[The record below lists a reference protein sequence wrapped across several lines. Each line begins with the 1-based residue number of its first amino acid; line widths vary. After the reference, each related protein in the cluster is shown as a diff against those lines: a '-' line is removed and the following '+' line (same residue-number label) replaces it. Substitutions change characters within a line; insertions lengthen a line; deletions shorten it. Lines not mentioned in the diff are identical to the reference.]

1 MAEQAVTVTIEKLVQ
16 GGLGLAHHGS
26 QVVFVRGV
34 IPAETVSITGG
45 PQHKDFQEAN
55 ADKVLAAS
63 PDRVAPPCPVYGICG
78 GCQFQHIRY
87 EAQLHYKAAMLVE
100 TLQRVGRL
108 HVAQVPAVIP
118 SLLPYGY
125 RSGARFAVFRER
137 AGFTLGLHRQ
147 GTHEPVAATGCL
159 LMSDPLRE
167 LAAKVSARLA
177 ARPRLPVR
185 VDEVEVRRSLAFGST
200 LLSWRT
206 GPAGPDQVRDFCG
219 LFQDLPDIV
228 GQVVTTKTGARWVFG
243 QDWIADRLDDLIF
256 RISDRSFMQANWR
269 LTNTLVRTVAEW
281 IEPSAGPRVLELY
294 AGIGTIGL
302 PLARRG
308 ALVTEV
314 EANQYALADCRQA
327 AKINH
332 IGRSRFRHLLAEA
345 TLKGTADG
353 EYDVILVDPPRA
365 GLSPECVQELV
376 RLEADRLLYLS
387 CDAPTLARDL
397 SRLCAGGYK
406 VRRLQPFD
414 MFPQTAHLETLVELV
429 R

>member
-1 MAEQAVTVTIEKLVQ
+1 
-16 GGLGLAHHGS
+16 
-26 QVVFVRGV
+26 
-34 IPAETVSITGG
+34 
-45 PQHKDFQEAN
+45 
-55 ADKVLAAS
+55 
-63 PDRVAPPCPVYGICG
+63 
-78 GCQFQHIRY
+78 
-87 EAQLHYKAAMLVE
+87 
-100 TLQRVGRL
+100 
-108 HVAQVPAVIP
+108 
-118 SLLPYGY
+118 
-125 RSGARFAVFRER
+125 
-137 AGFTLGLHRQ
+137 
-147 GTHEPVAATGCL
+147 
-159 LMSDPLRE
+159 
-167 LAAKVSARLA
+167 
-177 ARPRLPVR
+177 
-185 VDEVEVRRSLAFGST
+185 
-200 LLSWRT
+200 
-206 GPAGPDQVRDFCG
+206 

-353 EYDVILVDPPRA
+353 EYDVILVDPPRV